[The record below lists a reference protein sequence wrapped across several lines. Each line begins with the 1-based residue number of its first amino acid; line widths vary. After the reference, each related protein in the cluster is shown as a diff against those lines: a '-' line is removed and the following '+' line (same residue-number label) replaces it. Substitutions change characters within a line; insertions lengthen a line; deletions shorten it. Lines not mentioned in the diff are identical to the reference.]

1 MRMGNRERGMRVD
14 RLIDELTMKKVHGE
28 IRGDSIVYFRNKE
41 GYVED
46 LLDFAEVDEDGDVAL
61 LEE

>member
-1 MRMGNRERGMRVD
+1 MRVD

-28 IRGDSIVYFRNKE
+28 IKGDSIVYFRDKD
-41 GYVED
+41 GYVKD
-46 LLDFAEVDEDGDVAL
+46 FLDYVEVDEDGDAAL